1 MNANQKQIS
10 GTHYKLNS
18 IQPWDYVA
26 ANNLGYFE
34 GSAIKYITRW
44 RSKGGVADLQKAI
57 HFLEKLIELQVP
69 VERESPKSNSVS
81 PFPGIKASSESSY
94 PMGRSNYADSLTHP
108 SGYTNNSDMGW
119 VELTEAL
126 RQWHGKE

>member
-1 MNANQKQIS
+1 MNANDKQIS
-10 GTHYKLNS
+10 GTHYKQVA

-44 RSKGGVADLQKAI
+44 RSKGGIADLQKAI
-57 HFLEKLIELQVP
+57 HFLEKLIEL
-69 VERESPKSNSVS
+69 ESPKSNTISVGEGTRYTDK
-81 PFPGIKASSESSY
+81 PDYNMVGFGDAIKKS
-94 PMGRSNYADSLTHP
+94 HP

-119 VELTEAL
+119 VELSEAL